1 MRCGKLFVFLSCFF
15 LFSVFPAR
23 AQSSP
28 QTTFGQTQNSSQGS
42 GKQSQNSQDLSNSLE
57 ASWETFDNLLNEQE
71 KSILTLELGLESTEK
86 LRLGL
91 SQNCADLRNYAD
103 ELSAQMFKR
112 DRALMEAQMNLD
124 REEAK
129 SSRRL
134 RLLLLTWGIIAA
146 YVVPKAIVWYIK
158 KKAAVI

>member
-1 MRCGKLFVFLSCFF
+1 
-15 LFSVFPAR
+15 
-23 AQSSP
+23 
-28 QTTFGQTQNSSQGS
+28 
-42 GKQSQNSQDLSNSLE
+42 LE

-91 SQNCADLRNYAD
+91 SQNCADLRSYAD

-146 YVVPKAIVWYIK
+146 YVVLKAIVWYIK
-158 KKAAVI
+158 RKRR